1 MSSTAPAGTQAY
13 PEKIDAA
20 VLKVAGVVVLGAIM
34 SILDITVVNVALPH
48 FQTDLATGP
57 DPLQYSTVAWT
68 VTGYTLALATVIPL
82 TGWAADRFGTKRLYL
97 TAVALF
103 ALGSTLCAFAPSIE
117 ALIGFRVLQGLGGG
131 MLMPLGMT
139 IMTRAAG
146 PQRMGRLMAILGV
159 PMLLGP
165 IGGPILGGWLIDNAH
180 WLGRPSWTW
189 IFLINLP
196 IGAAA
201 LVYAWV
207 VLPKDSAVPSE
218 SLDVVGLLLMSP
230 GLALFL
236 YGVSSIPDT
245 GTIFATKVLA
255 PALVGIVLMAAFAW
269 WSFKPEHPLLDLS
282 LFTNRN
288 FTVAA
293 LTMFLFAAAFFGG
306 LLLVPTYFQQVRGED
321 TFTAGLLL
329 APQGIGALI
338 TMPIAGAL
346 VDKMPVGRIVPFGI
360 ALITGGMFAL
370 TQIDAET
377 SYWGYI
383 IPVLFVMG
391 LGMGGTMMP
400 LMTSA
405 LKTLTAHQVARGSTL
420 LNITQQVA
428 SSFGVAI
435 ISVLLTNSIESRPL
449 VDQAQKYGD
458 AAKGATDPNQ
468 VQQLLERFPEV
479 ARVIGQVADPARAQE
494 VLMAAV
500 RSDLAGAFAST
511 YWVSGGLCALTL
523 VVALFLPRKREESH
537 LLDGDEDAEPVH
549 VAMH

>member
-245 GTIFATKVLA
+245 GTILATKVLA
-255 PALVGIVLMAAFAW
+255 PALVGIALMAAFAW

-282 LFTNRN
+282 LFTIRN